1 MSMNI
6 WSKVVRTSA
15 IKAVR
20 LALEEAWTVGVV
32 ALKKVGA
39 GKCVDEE
46 HWRHSLIEY

>member
-6 WSKVVRTSA
+6 WSKAVRMSA
-15 IKAVR
+15 ITAVR
-20 LALEEAWTVGVV
+20 LAIEEAWTVGVV
-32 ALKKVGA
+32 ALKEAGT